1 MSEADR
7 SRLYDWLCEQTD
19 EPLAEYVMSCLSTV
33 PLPQL
38 ATKAD
43 VGVLKADIDVLRA
56 DVGVLKADIDVL
68 RADVGVLKADID
80 VLRADVGV
88 LKADVGVLRADID
101 KLDGKIDSLV
111 AQREAD
117 RDQYIAQREADRD
130 QYFAQREADRDEYLA
145 HCEADR
151 KAHQADFAVL
161 AKRISRLTFW
171 LPFEVLGALAAV
183 VAVTE
188 WLRG

>member
-33 PLPQL
+33 PLPEL

-43 VGVLKADIDVLRA
+43 VR
-56 DVGVLKADIDVL
+56 
-68 RADVGVLKADID
+68 
-80 VLRADVGV
+80 
-88 LKADVGVLRADID
+88 VLRADID
-101 KLDGKIDSLV
+101 KLDDKLDKLDGKLDILV
-111 AQREAD
+111 
-117 RDQYIAQREADRD
+117 AQREADRD
-130 QYFAQREADRDEYLA
+130 QYFAQREADRDQYLA
-145 HCEADR
+145 QRKADRDQYFAQREADR
-151 KAHQADFAVL
+151 KGHQADHAVL

>member
-33 PLPQL
+33 PLPEL

-43 VGVLKADIDVLRA
+43 VR
-56 DVGVLKADIDVL
+56 
-68 RADVGVLKADID
+68 
-80 VLRADVGV
+80 
-88 LKADVGVLRADID
+88 VLRADID
-101 KLDGKIDSLV
+101 KLDGKIDILV
-111 AQREAD
+111 
-117 RDQYIAQREADRD
+117 AQREADRD
-130 QYFAQREADRDEYLA
+130 QYFAQREADRDQYLA
-145 HCEADR
+145 QRKADRGEYFAQREADR
-151 KAHQADFAVL
+151 EGHQADFAVL

>member
-33 PLPQL
+33 PLPEL

-43 VGVLKADIDVLRA
+43 VR
-56 DVGVLKADIDVL
+56 
-68 RADVGVLKADID
+68 
-80 VLRADVGV
+80 
-88 LKADVGVLRADID
+88 VLRADID
-101 KLDGKIDSLV
+101 KLDGKIDILV
-111 AQREAD
+111 
-117 RDQYIAQREADRD
+117 AQREADRD
-130 QYFAQREADRDEYLA
+130 QYFAQREADRGEYFAQREADRDQYLA
-145 HCEADR
+145 QRKADRDQYFAQREADR
-151 KAHQADFAVL
+151 KGHQADHAVL